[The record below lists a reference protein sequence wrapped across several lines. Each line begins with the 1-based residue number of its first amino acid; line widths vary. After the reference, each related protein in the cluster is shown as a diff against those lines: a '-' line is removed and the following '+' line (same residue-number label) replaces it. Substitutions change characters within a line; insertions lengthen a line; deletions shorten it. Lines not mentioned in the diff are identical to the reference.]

1 MRSRSYPRL
10 PATAAA
16 VALLWS
22 SGALALATDK
32 DQPIDLEADSV
43 ELDEGRGMSI
53 YSGSV
58 VLKQGTL
65 QVRADKV
72 TVLHTGSKPSKVE
85 AEGRPVRFQQLPD
98 KSTEPVKGEALKAVY
113 EVNSEELVLL
123 GNAVLSQGRDTF
135 RSDRIVYD
143 RVKSVVKAG
152 AAAKGKERVRITV
165 DPKGRKDKR

>member
-1 MRSRSYPRL
+1 L
-10 PATAAA
+10 AAATA

-22 SGALALATDK
+22 GAARALESDK

-43 ELDEGRGMSI
+43 ELDEGKELSV
-53 YSGSV
+53 YSGNV

-72 TVLHTGSKPSKVE
+72 TVKHQGTKPVRVE

-98 KSTEPVKGEALKAVY
+98 KATEPVRGEALTTVY
-113 EVNSEELVLL
+113 EVNSSELVLK

-143 RVKSVVKAG
+143 RVKAVIKGG